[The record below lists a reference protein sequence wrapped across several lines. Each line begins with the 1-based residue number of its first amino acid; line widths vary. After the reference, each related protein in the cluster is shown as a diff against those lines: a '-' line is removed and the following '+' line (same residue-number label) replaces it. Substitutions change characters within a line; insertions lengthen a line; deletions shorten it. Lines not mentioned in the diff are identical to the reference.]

1 MAEHEIVVGSTT
13 KRVIL
18 WQHSVDLGNPG
29 LHVIGYVMLMVE
41 QGNLRLLQRVGTD
54 TL

>member
-18 WQHSVDLGNPG
+18 WQYSVDLGNSG
-29 LHVIGYVMLMVE
+29 LHVIGDIMLVVE
-41 QGNLRLLQRVGTD
+41 QGNLRLLQRIGTD